1 MHTLDY
7 ANHIES
13 LEGKPIFFLFCCFL
27 VFRNFNEWNEN
38 NYKCKGN
45 PKRHNNNVKICKE
58 CQSMRALDYANQ
70 TNSLFLFYFLL
81 FSSFLEF
88 WPSLGGIKPSAQQV
102 IIGFVEINL
111 GLRLF
116 LESKQ
121 SFPCKIF
128 LKCVFFPNC
137 YFKMNL

>member
-1 MHTLDY
+1 MSEMRTIINVKEILRDT
-7 ANHIES
+7 
-13 LEGKPIFFLFCCFL
+13 
-27 VFRNFNEWNEN
+27 
-38 NYKCKGN
+38 
-45 PKRHNNNVKICKE
+45 NNNVKIRKE

-88 WPSLGGIKPSAQQV
+88 WPSLGGIKPSVQQV

-121 SFPCKIF
+121 SFSCKIF

-137 YFKMNL
+137 YFKMSL